1 MARKGNDFAAIFF
14 DLDGTIR
21 HNRPRGIDI
30 FHKFAFEL
38 GVAFEDEVKK
48 QAERWTHK
56 YFAMS
61 DAMQEDILATGGSLS
76 GDFWLKYARRHLE
89 RLGAPQ
95 DYLEEL
101 SIIISEKMDV
111 SYQPESYV
119 SEDVLPTLE
128 ILREDEFSLGLI
140 TNRSQSI
147 ATLLEEHELTDV
159 FDVILTAGEV
169 GYWKPDPRIFQYA
182 LQVMKVEAG
191 KAVYIGD
198 NYFADVLGSRAAGL
212 IPVLFDPIGIYP
224 SPGCTVIRSI
234 GDLPRLFRSTEP
246 LQSEFSS

>member
-1 MARKGNDFAAIFF
+1 MGQTSNEIGAIIF

-30 FHKFAFEL
+30 FHKLAFEL
-38 GVAFEDEVKK
+38 GVSFEDDVKK

-61 DAMQEDILATGGSLS
+61 DAMQEDILATGGSMS

-89 RLGAPQ
+89 KLGAPQ

-101 SIIISEKMDV
+101 SIIISEKMEA
-111 SYQPESYV
+111 SYEPESYV
-119 SEDVLPTLE
+119 SEDVLPTLKT
-128 ILREDEFSLGLI
+128 LKEDGFLLGLI
-140 TNRSQSI
+140 TNRTQSI
-147 ATLLEEHELTDV
+147 TSLLEELALDDI
-159 FDVILTAGEV
+159 FDIALTAGEV

-182 LQVMKVEAG
+182 LQTLKIATG
-191 KAVYIGD
+191 TAVYIGD
-198 NYFADVLGSRAAGL
+198 NYFADVLGSRSAGL

-224 SPGCTVIRSI
+224 APGCTVIRSI
-234 GDLPRLFRSTEP
+234 GDLPVLFKSTEP
-246 LQSEFSS
+246 LQSDS

>member
-1 MARKGNDFAAIFF
+1 MGNNNDEISAIFF

-21 HNRPRGIDI
+21 QSRPRGIDI
-30 FHKFAFEL
+30 FHKLAYEL
-38 GVAFEDEVKK
+38 GVCFDDEVKK

-61 DAMQEDILATGGSLS
+61 DAMQEDILATGGSMS

-101 SIIISEKMDV
+101 SIIISEKMEV

-119 SEDVLPTLE
+119 SDDVLPSLK
-128 ILREDEFSLGLI
+128 LLKDNGFALGLI

-147 ATLLEEHELTDV
+147 AALLEELGLDEI
-159 FDVILTAGEV
+159 FDFTLAAGEI
-169 GYWKPDPRIFQYA
+169 GYWKPDPRIFKYA
-182 LQVMKVEAG
+182 LQILKSEKKNAI
-191 KAVYIGD
+191 YIGD
-198 NYFADVLGSRAAGL
+198 NYFADVLGSRAAGM
-212 IPVLFDPIGIYP
+212 IPVLFDPIGLYP
-224 SPGCTVIRSI
+224 SPGCMVIHSI
-234 GDLPRLFRSTEP
+234 GDVPVLFRSTKP
-246 LQSEFSS
+246 LQPDS